1 MPTPRVLCPALGST
15 REYKRDMELLRV
27 QQRAIKMM
35 NGVELL
41 SWEEKVKELGLLS
54 LEKRRVR
61 EVL

>member
-1 MPTPRVLCPALGST
+1 
-15 REYKRDMELLRV
+15 MELLRV

-61 EVL
+61 AVL